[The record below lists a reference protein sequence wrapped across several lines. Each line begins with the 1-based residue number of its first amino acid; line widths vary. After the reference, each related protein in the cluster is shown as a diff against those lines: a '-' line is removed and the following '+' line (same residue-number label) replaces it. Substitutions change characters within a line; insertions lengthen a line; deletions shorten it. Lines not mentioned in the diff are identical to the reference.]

1 MRRAI
6 TARSLAVFIGLFATV
21 VASATMVQQMN
32 LGELAFNAD
41 KIFRGTVISVERDT
55 VMAGGSELDTTKVVV
70 RVTEMLKG
78 EAASANGKVGDI
90 VEFTMLGSLKQPEA
104 ENGLQRVNAF
114 TPPNLRSGQEY
125 LLFTT
130 APSNLGLSITVGLGQ
145 GAFQFVDSDNV
156 INEAKNAGLF
166 RDMDSQ
172 GMPARGPVP
181 YEQLSQRIRSIVGN

>member
-1 MRRAI
+1 MRRAKI
-6 TARSLAVFIGLFATV
+6 RSSLTLVIGLLATGL
-21 VASATMVQQMN
+21 ASATMVQQMN

-41 KIFRGTVISVERDT
+41 KIFRGTIISVEPGT
-55 VMAGGSELDTTKVVV
+55 VMAGGSELATTKVVI
-70 RVTEMLKG
+70 RVSEMLKG
-78 EAASANGKVGDI
+78 EAISANGKVGDI

-104 ENGLQRVNAF
+104 ENGLRRVNAF

-130 APSNLGLSITVGLGQ
+130 APSSLGLSITVGLGQ

-156 INEAKNAGLF
+156 LNEAKNAGLF

-181 YEQLSQRIRSIVGN
+181 YEQLSQRIRSITGN